1 MLRMQVRLSI
11 SKLESESVRHHQIP
25 RIEYLKIDQMGAND
39 IGFQQIE
46 VPVNNFGEKQ
56 SRRTN
61 KFNKLRG
68 KLIAKIMR
76 IEITRLFQPYG
87 K

>member
-1 MLRMQVRLSI
+1 
-11 SKLESESVRHHQIP
+11 
-25 RIEYLKIDQMGAND
+25 MGAND